1 MSANVST
8 NRRDQTKKM
17 VMISILSAIAFIVML
32 LQFPLPIVPSFYQ
45 LDISDA
51 IILIGG
57 FILGPLAA
65 IIMEAGK
72 IILNIL
78 FQGTNTMFIG
88 EIANFVMGCSFILPI
103 ILLYRKEAKIQQLFF
118 VFFIGI
124 ISLTIVGALTN
135 YFILLPL
142 YANVYQLPLQSMIEM
157 GQVINPNVHD
167 LGTFIIFMSIP
178 FNLIKGILITTVTL
192 TLYKRITPILQAN
205 FH

>member
-1 MSANVST
+1 MSAYASANKR
-8 NRRDQTKKM
+8 NQTKKM
-17 VMISILSAIAFIVML
+17 VIISILSAIAFILMF

-57 FILGPLAA
+57 FSLGPMAA
-65 IIMEAGK
+65 IAMEAGK
-72 IILNIL
+72 IILNII

-88 EIANFVMGCSFILPI
+88 EMANFLMGCSFILPI
-103 ILLYRKEAKIQQLFF
+103 TLLYKRGAKMKQLFLA
-118 VFFIGI
+118 FILGI
-124 ISLTIVGALTN
+124 ISLIIVGALTN

-167 LGTFIIFMSIP
+167 LATFVIFMSIP
-178 FNLIKGILITTVTL
+178 FNLIKGILITVVTL
-192 TLYKRITPILQAN
+192 ALYKRVTPILQVKL
-205 FH
+205 H